1 MYICSCHAVTDGAMR
16 ALIRSGQVKTFA
28 QMAKTTGLA
37 TQCGICG
44 RIAKEL
50 FYKIMNEEI
59 AAGNISAPA
68 DLPRS
73 APAAQTAPEES
84 VTETVLPAA
93 PVDDTHQ
100 SCGRTCRHCVC
111 SACPAAS
118 GVGKK

>member
-50 FYKIMNEEI
+50 FYKIRNEEI
-59 AAGNISAPA
+59 AAGNISALAEP
-68 DLPRS
+68 PRS
-73 APAAQTAPEES
+73 APDALAAPEQ
-84 VTETVLPAA
+84 TETVSPAA
-93 PVDDTHQ
+93 AVDDAHQ
-100 SCGRTCRHCVC
+100 SCGQTCRHCVC

-118 GVGKK
+118 GASKK